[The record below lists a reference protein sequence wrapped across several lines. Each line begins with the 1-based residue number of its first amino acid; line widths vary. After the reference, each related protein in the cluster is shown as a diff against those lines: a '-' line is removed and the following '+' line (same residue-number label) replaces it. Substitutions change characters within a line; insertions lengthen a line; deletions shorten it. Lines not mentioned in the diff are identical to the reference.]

1 MQMEFILCIGFIL
14 MYLMINSVAI
24 YDLDLS
30 SIYKQSQSKLPLT
43 IIQTKSIF
51 YSNLPSTTEIS
62 LINHNMYVLEEE
74 HLTIFFKQIVVIE
87 GSNRLGGWIQSERL
101 QDGTVF
107 EGGPRSFRFGGKVE
121 AKTLELVSNT
131 QLPAHIKSNS
141 I

>member
-1 MQMEFILCIGFIL
+1 
-14 MYLMINSVAI
+14 
-24 YDLDLS
+24 
-30 SIYKQSQSKLPLT
+30 
-43 IIQTKSIF
+43 
-51 YSNLPSTTEIS
+51 
-62 LINHNMYVLEEE
+62 MYVLEEE